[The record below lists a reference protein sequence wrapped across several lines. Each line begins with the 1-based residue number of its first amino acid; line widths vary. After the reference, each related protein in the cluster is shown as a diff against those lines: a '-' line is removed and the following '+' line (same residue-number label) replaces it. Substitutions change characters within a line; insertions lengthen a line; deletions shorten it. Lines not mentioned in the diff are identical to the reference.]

1 MAIDAKVDFIRQAEQ
16 ALADRVTVSDMTA
29 IMSVINDLLQGY
41 DMRCVE
47 VWEDRKDDLL
57 NCYLDAMRVECRSEK
72 TIARYE
78 YVIRR
83 MMEFVTVPTRRITVH
98 HLRGYLSHEKERGVA
113 DSTLE
118 GTRQI
123 FSAYFNWLQRESL
136 IEKNPTANLGT
147 VKVAKKEKLRYTE
160 IEMEKLN
167 QSCECIRD
175 RAILHFLASTGCR
188 ISEMTELNR
197 DNVNLEKLECV
208 VHGKGNKERTVF
220 LSEVAGMIIRQYL
233 DTRKDDHEA
242 LFIGRIGERLQPGG
256 VRFMLNELAKRAGVE
271 HVHPHKFR
279 RTLATE
285 LTRRGMPI
293 QEVAKILGHEKIDTT
308 MRYLDMNNETV
319 KANYR
324 RYA

>member
-1 MAIDAKVDFIRQAEQ
+1 MAIDAKVDFMRQTEK
-16 ALADRVTVSDMTA
+16 ALADRVTVSDMA
-29 IMSVINDLLQGY
+29 QIMNVISDVLQGY
-41 DMRCVE
+41 DMRSIE
-47 VWEDRKDDLL
+47 VWEDRNDDLL
-57 NCYLDAMRVECRSEK
+57 SSYLAAMRVECRSEK

-98 HLRGYLSHEKERGVA
+98 HLRNYLAHEKERGVA

-167 QSCECIRD
+167 QNCETIRD

-197 DNVNLEKLECV
+197 DDVDLEKLECV

-220 LSEVAGMIIRQYL
+220 LSEVAGMIIREYL
-233 DTRKDDHEA
+233 DGRTDDHEA
-242 LFIGRIGERLQPGG
+242 LFAGRGSERLQPGG